1 MSKPELH
8 GPYSVEELS
17 NMDDTELGRLYR
29 EKNGPEIEQL
39 EKSNEHM
46 AIIMSVLIGWP
57 LSLIAIIFV
66 GSIPGFFGVLLTVI
80 AVGSTWIPLRL
91 WLKKRIRQKRG
102 WDAFDNLYPHEIES
116 RIFDYVLKEHDYTEN
131 ISHWTGMLKTVSSNT
146 SGYTDAE
153 LGELLK
159 IVIPVLAYIKESG
172 YIMND
177 RSFGILDEEFALNE
191 RMKDFLNNTYTEM
204 IRRSERERNDNV
216 RQCVTNI
223 KDRNRHYA
231 DGLAELE
238 KSADYRKMMDLKR
251 TLDEK
256 KRILSEQ
263 VKMENVG

>member
-91 WLKKRIRQKRG
+91 WLKKRI
-102 WDAFDNLYPHEIES
+102 
-116 RIFDYVLKEHDYTEN
+116 
-131 ISHWTGMLKTVSSNT
+131 
-146 SGYTDAE
+146 
-153 LGELLK
+153 
-159 IVIPVLAYIKESG
+159 
-172 YIMND
+172 
-177 RSFGILDEEFALNE
+177 
-191 RMKDFLNNTYTEM
+191 
-204 IRRSERERNDNV
+204 
-216 RQCVTNI
+216 
-223 KDRNRHYA
+223 
-231 DGLAELE
+231 
-238 KSADYRKMMDLKR
+238 
-251 TLDEK
+251 LDEK
-256 KRILSEQ
+256 KKKLSDQ
-263 VKMENVG
+263 VKTEEQKSE

>member
-66 GSIPGFFGVLLTVI
+66 GSIPGFFGVLLTAI
-80 AVGSTWIPLRL
+80 AVGSTWRPLRL
-91 WLKKRIRQKRG
+91 WLKKMIRQKRG

-131 ISHWTGMLKTVSSNT
+131 INHWTGMLKTVSSNT

-191 RMKDFLNNTYTEM
+191 RMKGFLNNTYTEM
-204 IRRSERERNDNV
+204 IRRTEREMNDNV

-231 DGLAELE
+231 DGIAELE